1 MLLSSRL
8 RGMRALTDG
17 LLREGGMDSRLSF
30 RVQPWDVDL
39 NVHLTN
45 GRYPQLMDV
54 GRIHLITRS
63 GLGAAL
69 WAQRVRPIAVELHLT
84 FRKELGLG
92 RRFTLH
98 TAVTGR
104 ERKALV
110 FTQRFLV
117 GDEEHAV
124 GTVNVVLLGG
134 RGVVD
139 PMGFAEVLPDVLGEG
154 QVQGS
159 AERADQ

>member
-8 RGMRALTDG
+8 RGLRALFDG
-17 LLREGGMDSRLSF
+17 LVRPGRPVSSLAF

-54 GRIHLITRS
+54 GRIHLLTTS
-63 GLGAAL
+63 GLAGAML
-69 WAQRVRPIAVELHLT
+69 RHRLRPIAVEVHLV
-84 FRKELGLG
+84 FRRELKLG
-92 RRFTLH
+92 QRFTLESSF
-98 TAVTGR
+98 TGR
-104 ERKALV
+104 DRKALV
-110 FTQRFLV
+110 VTQRFMV
-117 GDEEHAV
+117 GEVVHAV
-124 GTVNVVLLGG
+124 GTVHVVLMGDA
-134 RGVVD
+134 GVVD
-139 PMGFAEVLPDVLGEG
+139 PEVLGDELPEVLRGA